1 MLYVS
6 DTTKPV
12 SGGVIVGAV
21 IGGLGVIIVILVVI
35 LALVLWI
42 TVKKRQKIRY
52 TYIRH
57 ASVLHCGIYENVR
70 FNRSQ

>member
-21 IGGLGVIIVILVVI
+21 IGGLGVIIVILVVV

-42 TVKKRQKIRY
+42 TVKRRQKIRC
-52 TYIRH
+52 TLLLSCI
-57 ASVLHCGIYENVR
+57 VGIYENVR